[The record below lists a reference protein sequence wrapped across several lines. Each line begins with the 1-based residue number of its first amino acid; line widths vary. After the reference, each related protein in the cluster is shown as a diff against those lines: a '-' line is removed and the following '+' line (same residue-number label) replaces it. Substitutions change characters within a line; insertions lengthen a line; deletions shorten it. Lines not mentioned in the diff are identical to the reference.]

1 MAAVKGILGRKLG
14 MTQVWD
20 SDNRVIPVTVIQAGP
35 CRVVQLKTP
44 ERDGYSA
51 VQIAFG
57 AAKEQRLTKPE
68 LGHLKKNGAAPS
80 KHLAELRVDDLSPYA
95 VGQVIGA
102 DVFAAGE
109 RVDVTGISKGKGFT
123 GVMQRHNFKGQGASH
138 GNHKKHRAPGS
149 VGACATPARVFKGMR
164 MAGQSGSERV
174 TTLNLEVVEGDA
186 ERGLLLVKGAVPGPN
201 GAIVFVRNAVKGP
214 AVAAPELG
222 SGNGGAKQATK
233 TEEPTLDADASD
245 GEPGASVSESGA
257 ESAETDESG
266 TPPSSEQPVE
276 ADAAES
282 EGGAE

>member
-138 GNHKKHRAPGS
+138 GNHKKHRSPGS
-149 VGACATPARVFKGMR
+149 IGACATPARVFKGMK
-164 MAGQSGSERV
+164 MAGQHGNERV
-174 TTLNLEVVEGDA
+174 TTLNLEVVEGDV
-186 ERGLLLVKGAVPGPN
+186 ERGLLLVRGAVPGPN

-214 AVAAPELG
+214 AVAPPELG
-222 SGNGGAKQATK
+222 TPDGGAKKNTK
-233 TEEPTLDADASD
+233 TDEPAADADASD
-245 GEPGASVSESGA
+245 SEPGASVSEAGGEVA
-257 ESAETDESG
+257 ATEESD
-266 TPPSSEQPVE
+266 TPPSSEGHE
-276 ADAAES
+276 ESEAAE
-282 EGGAE
+282 